1 LVVQGR
7 KNTEGQRSV
16 DWDFT
21 EGETSVD
28 LSTGTSQRGRPLS
41 TCRLGFHRGGT
52 SVNLSTGTS
61 QRGRPLSTCRL
72 GLCIFQVCWGNPL
85 CIWLRLLMEDWFNFA
100 RSRSGPTDRK
110 AESLE
115 KSFESHWAWFNVCNG
130 PTVTQL

>member
-1 LVVQGR
+1 VQGR

-52 SVNLSTGTS
+52 SVNLSTGTLHFPS
-61 QRGRPLSTCRL
+61 LL
-72 GLCIFQVCWGNPL
+72 GEPSVYMASVIDGGLV
-85 CIWLRLLMEDWFNFA
+85 
-100 RSRSGPTDRK
+100 
-110 AESLE
+110 
-115 KSFESHWAWFNVCNG
+115 
-130 PTVTQL
+130 